1 MRNSGGQNSGVGV
14 QPAPTTSDVGV
25 PPAITRSPST
35 AHPAIRSW
43 RNLPILAALL
53 LTGAAL
59 TGCSGKAV
67 SGTLRVES
75 YGADAVTLPG
85 RFTTSVYRPSE
96 ENVASFFLLDAPT
109 KDMLEGRIDRGQ
121 FVHIELL
128 WLPRAGKTPLD
139 SAATNCSVRH
149 VIFVGEEFGI
159 YAGAGFAKPSG
170 KVGSDRMTISVP
182 EASLTLVESSAG
194 WVDRLGPSS
203 LTGSFT
209 ATLDDRLARRLSFAA
224 SQIVTNR
231 LGRPRYVMGE
241 NRVIDPA
248 QKEKR
253 PG

>member
-1 MRNSGGQNSGVGV
+1 MRSSSRDVSGTGVPPVFLSGR
-14 QPAPTTSDVGV
+14 AGV
-25 PPAITRSPST
+25 PPAITRSLST
-35 AHPAIRSW
+35 TDPAMRSR

-53 LTGAAL
+53 TTVAAL

-96 ENVASFFLLDAPT
+96 ENVASFFLLDAPRQE
-109 KDMLEGRIDRGQ
+109 MLEGRIDRGQ

-159 YAGAGFAKPSG
+159 YAGAGFARPSG
-170 KVGSDRMTISVP
+170 KVGSGRMTISVP

-241 NRVIDPA
+241 ESAAAPPR
-248 QKEKR
+248 KEKR

>member
-1 MRNSGGQNSGVGV
+1 MTRNSGGDPCS
-14 QPAPTTSDVGV
+14 AGV
-25 PPAITRSPST
+25 PPAVRRRCGAPIT
-35 AHPAIRSW
+35 
-43 RNLPILAALL
+43 AALL
-53 LTGAAL
+53 TAGLTL
-59 TGCSGKAV
+59 TGCSGKSV

-75 YGADAVTLPG
+75 YGSDAVTLPG
-85 RFTTSVYRPSE
+85 RFNTAVYRQSE

-109 KDMLEGRIDRGQ
+109 KEMLEGRIDRGQ

-170 KVGSDRMTISVP
+170 RIGSNRMSIDVP
-182 EASLTLVESSAG
+182 EATLTLVESSPG

-203 LTGSFT
+203 LTGRFT
-209 ATLDDRLARRLSFAA
+209 ATLDDRLARRISFAA
-224 SQIVTNR
+224 SQVVTNR
-231 LGRPRYVMGE
+231 LGRPRYVMSDGPDA
-241 NRVIDPA
+241 NH
-248 QKEKR
+248 KEKR